1 MKRKQQRGPSSMV
14 SAAISPLA
22 KLLLKLNPEDLERA
36 KAMAINQ
43 IKSISVPEQQEDES
57 ESE

>member
-1 MKRKQQRGPSSMV
+1 MV

>member
-1 MKRKQQRGPSSMV
+1 MV

-43 IKSISVPEQQEDES
+43 IKSINVPEEEESDS
-57 ESE
+57 ES